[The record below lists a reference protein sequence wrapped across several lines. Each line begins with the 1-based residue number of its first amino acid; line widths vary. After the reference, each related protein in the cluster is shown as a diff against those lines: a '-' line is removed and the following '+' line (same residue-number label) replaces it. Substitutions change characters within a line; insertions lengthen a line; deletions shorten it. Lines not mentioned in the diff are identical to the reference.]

1 MGKSGATTGTLRVTA
16 GRLRRSVV
24 RASEAGAPRGKVVR
38 LQMRMTLD
46 LLITLA
52 MVTFAV
58 VSSTAYQ
65 VMRLWARRSGRP

>member
-1 MGKSGATTGTLRVTA
+1 MGKSGAAADTIGGTA
-16 GRLRRSVV
+16 GRLRRSIV

-38 LQMRMTLD
+38 LRMRMTFD

-65 VMRLWARRSGRP
+65 VMRLWARRSDRP